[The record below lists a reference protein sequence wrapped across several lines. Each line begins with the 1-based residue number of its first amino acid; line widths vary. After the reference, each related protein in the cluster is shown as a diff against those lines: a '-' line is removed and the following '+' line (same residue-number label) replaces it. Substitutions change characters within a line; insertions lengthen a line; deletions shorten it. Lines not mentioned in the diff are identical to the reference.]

1 MMAAKLAISNA
12 VNSNLLSPNLSQ
24 HENAQSGNAQNEKRN
39 NVNLELDPA
48 QQVSE
53 QKGACAVMIEP
64 AKTLKGGH
72 GPRQVRLAQFTT
84 LGVGGPAELWVC
96 HNFEELRE
104 ATLEPYRI
112 LGGGSNLIVSDDG
125 VRERVIR
132 LAGEFSNA
140 DLEIESERAGPN
152 GQTQVITG
160 WVGAAKGIP
169 RLLRQLQERG
179 LSGLE
184 GLVGVPA
191 VIGGSV
197 RMNAGTRFGWMDA
210 ALEVVEIFV
219 DGQVKV
225 FAPSELGFAYRHSE
239 IPNGKLGAGIVT
251 RVKLKLN
258 PSSPEAV
265 QHEMDK
271 ADEAR
276 KGQPHQRTFGC
287 AWKNPAGQSAGQ
299 LVDQAGLKGARIGGA
314 MISLE
319 HGNFMVN
326 AGNATA
332 HDVLALLSQ
341 IEYNIGVPL
350 EREVEIWDSKI
361 PTSTPGATGS
371 RSLGLPLGSS
381 PKTSETT
388 TPVRNAE
395 GESL

>member
-1 MMAAKLAISNA
+1 MTVAT
-12 VNSNLLSPNLSQ
+12 
-24 HENAQSGNAQNEKRN
+24 ER
-39 NVNLELDPA
+39 LEPSL
-48 QQVSE
+48 E
-53 QKGACAVMIEP
+53 KGACAVMTAP
-64 AKTLKGGH
+64 AKRH
-72 GPRQVRLAQFTT
+72 GPRQVMLSAFTT

-96 HNFEELRE
+96 HNFDELRE
-104 ATLEPYRI
+104 ATLEPYHI
-112 LGGGSNLIVSDDG
+112 LGGGSNLIVADEG

-132 LAGEFSNA
+132 LAGDFSKA
-140 DLEIESERAGPN
+140 DLEIESEKNAPDN
-152 GQTQVITG
+152 QTQVITG

-210 ALEVVEIFV
+210 ALECVEVFV
-219 DGQVKV
+219 NGEAQV
-225 FAPSELGFAYRHSE
+225 FDPSELGFAYRQSK
-239 IPNGKLGAGIVT
+239 IPSGKLGAGIVT
-251 RVKLKLN
+251 RVKLKLRH
-258 PSSPEAV
+258 SSPEAV

-287 AWKNPAGQSAGQ
+287 AWKNPAGESAGK

-319 HGNFMVN
+319 HGNFLVN
-326 AGNATA
+326 AGNASA

-341 IEYNIGVPL
+341 IEYTVGVPL
-350 EREVEIWDSKI
+350 EREVEIWSNTQSD
-361 PTSTPGATGS
+361 PDQTPGATGA
-371 RSLGLPLGSS
+371 RELGHERLKRGKL
-381 PKTSETT
+381 
-388 TPVRNAE
+388 
-395 GESL
+395 

>member
-1 MMAAKLAISNA
+1 MTVAT
-12 VNSNLLSPNLSQ
+12 
-24 HENAQSGNAQNEKRN
+24 ER
-39 NVNLELDPA
+39 LEPLI
-48 QQVSE
+48 E
-53 QKGACAVMIEP
+53 KGACAVITAP
-64 AKTLKGGH
+64 AKRH
-72 GPRQVRLAQFTT
+72 GPRQVMLSAFTT

-112 LGGGSNLIVSDDG
+112 LGGGSNLIVADEG

-132 LAGEFSNA
+132 LAGDFSKA
-140 DLEIESERAGPN
+140 DLEIESEKDGL
-152 GQTQVITG
+152 VMTG

-210 ALEVVEIFV
+210 ALECVEVFV
-219 DGQVKV
+219 DGEAQVYS
-225 FAPSELGFAYRHSE
+225 PSKLSFAYRQSK
-239 IPNGKLGAGIVT
+239 IPQGKLGAGIVT
-251 RVKLKLN
+251 RVKLKLKR
-258 PSSPEAV
+258 SSPEAV
-265 QHEMDK
+265 QHEMDQ

-287 AWKNPAGQSAGQ
+287 AWKNPSGESAGK

-319 HGNFMVN
+319 HGNFLVN
-326 AGNATA
+326 AGNASA

-341 IEYNIGVPL
+341 IEYTVGVPL
-350 EREVEIWDSKI
+350 EREVEIWSDSDQ
-361 PTSTPGATGS
+361 TPGATGA
-371 RSLGLPLGSS
+371 RVLEPELGPERL
-381 PKTSETT
+381 K
-388 TPVRNAE
+388 R
-395 GESL
+395 GEP

>member
-1 MMAAKLAISNA
+1 MT
-12 VNSNLLSPNLSQ
+12 V
-24 HENAQSGNAQNEKRN
+24 
-39 NVNLELDPA
+39 LEP
-48 QQVSE
+48 SME
-53 QKGACAVMIEP
+53 KGACAVMTAP
-64 AKTLKGGH
+64 AGVVKGGH
-72 GPRQVRLAQFTT
+72 GPRQVMLSAFTT

-96 HNFEELRE
+96 HNFSELRE

-112 LGGGSNLIVSDDG
+112 LGGGSNLIVADEG

-132 LAGEFSNA
+132 LAGDFSKA
-140 DLEIESERAGPN
+140 DLEIESERDAPN

-169 RLLRQLQERG
+169 RLLRQLQECG

-210 ALEVVEIFV
+210 ALECVEVFV
-219 DGQVKV
+219 DGEARVY
-225 FAPSELGFAYRHSE
+225 APSELGFAYRQSK
-239 IPNGKLGAGIVT
+239 IPSGKLGAGIVT
-251 RVKLKLN
+251 RVKLKLKRSN
-258 PSSPEAV
+258 PKAV
-265 QHEMDK
+265 QHEMDR

-287 AWKNPAGQSAGQ
+287 AWKNPSGESAGK

-319 HGNFMVN
+319 HGNFLVN

-341 IEYNIGVPL
+341 IEYTVGVPL
-350 EREVEIWDSKI
+350 EREVEIWNTEPLNS
-361 PTSTPGATGS
+361 SSAPGATGS
-371 RSLGLPLGSS
+371 RLLESDSS
-381 PKTSETT
+381 EARGRTT
-388 TPVRNAE
+388 E
-395 GESL
+395 GGMG

>member
-1 MMAAKLAISNA
+1 MTVAT
-12 VNSNLLSPNLSQ
+12 
-24 HENAQSGNAQNEKRN
+24 ER
-39 NVNLELDPA
+39 LEPS
-48 QQVSE
+48 SE
-53 QKGACAVMIEP
+53 KGACAVMTEP
-64 AKTLKGGH
+64 ASVVKGGH
-72 GPRQVRLAQFTT
+72 GPRQVMLSAFTT

-96 HNFEELRE
+96 HNFDELRE

-112 LGGGSNLIVSDDG
+112 LGGGSNLIVVDEG

-132 LAGEFSNA
+132 LAGEFSKA
-140 DLEIESERAGPN
+140 DLEIESELDGL
-152 GQTQVITG
+152 VITG

-210 ALEVVEIFV
+210 ALECVEVFV
-219 DGQVKV
+219 DGEARVYS
-225 FAPSELGFAYRHSE
+225 PSELGFAYRQSK
-239 IPNGKLGAGIVT
+239 IPHGKLGAGIVT
-251 RVKLKLN
+251 RVKLKLKL
-258 PSSPEAV
+258 SSPEAV
-265 QHEMDK
+265 QHEMDQ

-287 AWKNPAGQSAGQ
+287 AWKNPAGESAGK

-319 HGNFMVN
+319 HGNFLVN
-326 AGNATA
+326 AGNASA

-341 IEYNIGVPL
+341 IEYTVGVPL
-350 EREVEIWDSKI
+350 EREVEIWSNSDQ
-361 PTSTPGATGS
+361 TPGATGA
-371 RSLGLPLGSS
+371 RELE
-381 PKTSETT
+381 SERLKRRE
-388 TPVRNAE
+388 P
-395 GESL
+395 

>member
-1 MMAAKLAISNA
+1 MTMHDGDCMTMHDGDCMTVL
-12 VNSNLLSPNLSQ
+12 
-24 HENAQSGNAQNEKRN
+24 EKG
-39 NVNLELDPA
+39 V
-48 QQVSE
+48 
-53 QKGACAVMIEP
+53 CAVMTEP
-64 AKTLKGGH
+64 AKRH
-72 GPRQVRLAQFTT
+72 GPRQVMLSAFTT

-96 HNFEELRE
+96 HNFEELHE
-104 ATLEPYRI
+104 ATLEPYRV

-132 LAGEFSNA
+132 LAGEFSGA
-140 DLEIESERAGPN
+140 DLEIESECDTKN
-152 GQTQVITG
+152 GEARVITG

-210 ALEVVEIFV
+210 ALECVEVFV
-219 DGQVKV
+219 DGEAQV
-225 FAPSELGFAYRHSE
+225 FDPSELGFAYRQSK
-239 IPNGKLGAGIVT
+239 IPSGKLGAGIVT
-251 RVKLKLN
+251 RVKLKLKR
-258 PSSPEAV
+258 SSPEAV
-265 QHEMDK
+265 QHEMDQ

-287 AWKNPAGQSAGQ
+287 AWKNPVGESAGK
-299 LVDQAGLKGARIGGA
+299 LVDLAGLKGARVGGA

-319 HGNFMVN
+319 HGNFLVN

-341 IEYNIGVPL
+341 IEYTVGVPL
-350 EREVEIWDSKI
+350 EREVEIWNTEPLNSDK
-361 PTSTPGATGS
+361 TPGATGS
-371 RSLGLPLGSS
+371 RSLESDASS
-381 PKTSETT
+381 GHAEARG
-388 TPVRNAE
+388 RNTE
-395 GESL
+395 GGMG